1 MSRQVTDLEESV
13 VRASI
18 RDSPSNAAV
27 GSEAR
32 IKAQQAALQR
42 RDEMLRELRDR
53 LDQAGR

>member
-1 MSRQVTDLEESV
+1 MTDLEESV

-18 RDSPSNAAV
+18 RDSPSSAAV

>member
-1 MSRQVTDLEESV
+1 MQVTDLEESV

-18 RDSPSNAAV
+18 RDSPGAATV

-53 LDQAGR
+53 LDEAGR